1 MNTVLTRFLGY
12 IGLTDLERRHQQWRY
27 EQISLEIEEAET
39 ECAQL
44 AAYIGTLKKE
54 REELKQEIYRAE

>member
-1 MNTVLTRFLGY
+1 MSAFTRFLGY
-12 IGLTDLERRHQQWRY
+12 IGLTDLERRHSQWRY
-27 EQISLEIEEAET
+27 QQISLDIEEAET

-54 REELKQEIYRAE
+54 REEIKQEIFRAE